1 MILKQRKTILPVVLA
16 LVVSVFLSSCG
27 DSESD
32 PENLINP
39 AESFDKSATI
49 EETVLFDN
57 DEIKIT
63 AKSLTYRGYSIDI
76 NLLIENNS
84 NNDVSILSNTLVC
97 SDNSV
102 NSHMIQDGY
111 LNCDVPAGDSAND
124 TMSFSIQELVLRNI
138 KAVAE
143 LDLSFYIDFDDYKIK
158 DIYTDS
164 AKIQTSLYNSYDYSD
179 EGFEN
184 SLKNKTLKNWYNFA
198 VDKDNKDKLALTD
211 TIEITY
217 QALFTNKDGNKM
229 MIVDVANN
237 SQSIINVYIKNMY
250 INGLRIA
257 DNVDYGNIKSEK
269 HYAAAL
275 QIGSLLDAE
284 RMEILGIKNIS
295 KVKYTIVAE
304 TSNRELITQ
313 KDIEFDVSKK
323 GSFNASGE
331 VAFDQNDITIIY
343 KGAIPSDSEYSKY
356 TYALF
361 LVKNNSSKRVYVD
374 DLSSAYANNV
384 SVKTITYGAYVEPDE
399 YAFIE
404 SKITD
409 IDNLSTLKMSFKVT
423 DDDNNIVAEPLIDI
437 NCQ

>member
-16 LVVSVFLSSCG
+16 LVVSVFFSSCG
-27 DSESD
+27 NSESD

-76 NLLIENNS
+76 NLLIENS
-84 NNDVSILSNTLVC
+84 SDNDISVLSNTVIC
-97 SDNSV
+97 SGNSV

-111 LNCDVPAGDSAND
+111 LNCDVPTGSQAED

-158 DIYTDS
+158 DIYTDPV
-164 AKIQTSLYNSYDYSD
+164 KLTTSLYNSYDYSE
-179 EGFEN
+179 EGFEK
-184 SLKNKTLKNWYNFA
+184 SLKNKNLKNWYNFS
-198 VDKDNKDKLALTD
+198 VDKENKDKLTLTD
-211 TIEITY
+211 TIEVTY
-217 QALFTNKDGNKM
+217 QVLFTNKDGNKM

-237 SQSIINVYIKNMY
+237 SRSPIDVYIKNMY

-257 DNVDYGNIKSEK
+257 DNVDHGNIKSEK
-269 HYAAAL
+269 HYASAL

-284 RMEILGIKNIS
+284 RMKILGIKNIS
-295 KVKYTIVAE
+295 KVKYTIAAE
-304 TSNRELITQ
+304 TSNGELITQ

-323 GSFNASGE
+323 WSFNASGE
-331 VAFDQNDITIIY
+331 VAFDQNDITVIY

-361 LVKNNSSKRVYVD
+361 LVKNNSSKRVYVA
-374 DLSSAYANNV
+374 DLRLSYANNV
-384 SVKTITYGAYVEPDE
+384 SVKTITYGAYVEPNE
-399 YAFIE
+399 YTFIE